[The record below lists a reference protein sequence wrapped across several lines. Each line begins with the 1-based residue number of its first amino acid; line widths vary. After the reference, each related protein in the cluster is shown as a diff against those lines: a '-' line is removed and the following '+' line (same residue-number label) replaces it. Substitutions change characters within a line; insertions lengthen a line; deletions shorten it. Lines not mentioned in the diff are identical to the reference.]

1 MPGTGPTKVNKT
13 CKLDLKECD
22 PRMGKAGVPSTVS
35 QCGEK
40 ARGVWNALEWQLSL
54 GGLWKSQT
62 LKRYEQ
68 ITNSVLE
75 SVVY

>member
-1 MPGTGPTKVNKT
+1 M
-13 CKLDLKECD
+13 
-22 PRMGKAGVPSTVS
+22 S